1 MPKISVF
8 LGFLLSVLGLY
19 GYFGM
24 GEVSITALIPLFIGV
39 PIIILGV
46 LAFDEQRLKHSMH
59 AVSVLIL
66 LGLIGCLYRLTHKI
80 IIGNIDGS
88 SIILILMSA
97 ICIIFLILAINSFI
111 EARKAREKNRLSN
124 EKL

>member
-1 MPKISVF
+1 MPKISIV
-8 LGFLLSVLGLY
+8 LGFLLSILGLY

-59 AVSVLIL
+59 VASVLIL
-66 LGLIGCLYRLTHKI
+66 LGLIGSLYRLVHKVI
-80 IIGNIDGS
+80 LGNIDGS
-88 SIILILMSA
+88 LIILILMSV
-97 ICIIFLILAINSFI
+97 ICIIFLILSINSFI
-111 EARKAREKNRLSN
+111 EARKAREKNRL
-124 EKL
+124 

>member
-1 MPKISVF
+1 MPKISVVF
-8 LGFLLSVLGLY
+8 GILLSVLGLY

-24 GEVSITALIPLFIGV
+24 GMVSVSALIPLFIGV

-46 LAFDEQRLKHSMH
+46 LAFDEQKIKHSMH
-59 AVSVLIL
+59 AASVLIL
-66 LGLIGCLYRLTHKI
+66 LGLIGSLYRLAHKVLL
-80 IIGNIDGS
+80 GNIDES

-111 EARKAREKNRLSN
+111 EARKVRGKKIGR
-124 EKL
+124 